1 MPAFCFL
8 FCVCENFNICYYQL
22 PYYFMVITLI
32 ILVLS
37 AVFFMSGKV
46 RSDLVALC
54 ALISLLIF
62 QILTP
67 EEALSGFSNSVVIMM
82 VGLFVVGGA
91 IFQTGLAKMIS
102 SKILKL
108 AGKSELR
115 LFLLVMLV
123 TSAIGAFVSNT
134 GTVALM
140 LPIVVSLAV
149 SAGMN
154 PSRLL
159 MPLAF
164 ASSMGGMMTLIGTPP
179 NLVIQNALTSAGFE
193 PLSFFSFLPVGLIC
207 VTIGTLVLMP
217 LTKWF
222 LSKKGKKQEVNASGK
237 SLNQL
242 VKEYGLSS
250 NLFRLRADTSSLLV
264 GKTIIDLDVRR
275 KYGLNILEVR
285 RGDISQNRF
294 LKTITQKLAEP
305 DTVMQEQDV
314 LYVTGEVESVERFAE
329 DYLLEMLDGHTTE
342 EAAKANN
349 SLDFY
354 DIGIAEIV
362 LMPSSNLANRTVK
375 DADLRGKFNVNV
387 LGIRRKKEYIL
398 QDLGNEKMHSGDV
411 LLVQGTWQDIARLSK
426 EDADWVVLGQPLNEA
441 AKVTL
446 DYKAPVAA
454 AIMVLMV
461 VMMVFDFIPVAPV
474 TAVMIAGVLM
484 VITGC
489 FRNVEAAYKTI
500 NWETIVLFAG
510 MLPMSL
516 ALEKTGASEY
526 ISNSLVTGLGSYG
539 PIVLM
544 AGIYFTTS
552 LMTMFISNTVT
563 AVLMAPIALQSAL
576 QSALQIG
583 VSPVPFLFAVTVA
596 ASMCFASP
604 FSTPP
609 NALVMPA
616 GQYTFMDYIKVGLPL
631 QVIMGIVMVFA
642 LPLLFPF

>member
-1 MPAFCFL
+1 ML
-8 FCVCENFNICYYQL
+8 V
-22 PYYFMVITLI
+22 TLI
-32 ILVLS
+32 ILILS
-37 AVFFMSGKV
+37 AAFFVSGKV
-46 RSDLVALC
+46 RSDIVALC
-54 ALISLLIF
+54 ALIGLLVF
-62 QILTP
+62 QVLTP

-102 SKILKL
+102 SRILKL

-140 LPIVVSLAV
+140 LPIVVSLATN
-149 SAGMN
+149 AGMN
-154 PSRLL
+154 PGRLL

-179 NLVIQNALTSAGFE
+179 NLVIQDTLVHAGFE

-207 VTIGTLVLMP
+207 MLTGIVVLLP

-222 LSKKGKKQEVNASGK
+222 LSKRRKKDENASSGK
-237 SLNQL
+237 SLNEL
-242 VKEYGLSS
+242 VKEYGLSD
-250 NLFRLRADTSSLLV
+250 NLFRLQSVSGSLLV
-264 GKTIIDLDVRR
+264 GQTVQGLDVRR

-285 RGDISQNRF
+285 RGEASQHRF
-294 LKTITQKLAEP
+294 LKTVTQKLASP
-305 DTVMQEQDV
+305 DTVIQAGDV
-314 LYVTGEVESVERFAE
+314 LYVTGDAKDVLRFASE
-329 DYLLEMLDGHTTE
+329 FALEMMDGHTTE
-342 EAAKANN
+342 TARTTGN

-362 LMPSSNLANRTVK
+362 LMPSSNIINQRVK
-375 DADLRGKFNVNV
+375 EAGFRDKFNVNV

-398 QDLGNEKMHSGDV
+398 QDLGKERMHSGDV

-426 EDADWVVLGQPLNEA
+426 EDTDWVVLGQPLAEA

-454 AIMVLMV
+454 LIMVLMV

-474 TAVMIAGVLM
+474 TAVMIAAMLM
-484 VITGC
+484 VLTGC

-516 ALEKTGASEY
+516 ALEKTGASDY
-526 ISNSLVTGLGSYG
+526 ISNSLVSGLGAYG
-539 PIVLM
+539 PIALM

-563 AVLMAPIALQSAL
+563 AVLMAPIALQSAM
-576 QSALQIG
+576 QIG

-616 GQYTFMDYIKVGLPL
+616 GQYTFRDYVKVGLPL
-631 QVIMGIVMVFA
+631 QIIMGLVMIFA
-642 LPLLFPF
+642 LPMLFPF

>member
-1 MPAFCFL
+1 
-8 FCVCENFNICYYQL
+8 
-22 PYYFMVITLI
+22 MVITLI

-264 GKTIIDLDVRR
+264 GKTIIDLDVRH

-526 ISNSLVTGLGSYG
+526 ISDSLVTGLGSYG

-563 AVLMAPIALQSAL
+563 AVLMAPIAL

>member
-1 MPAFCFL
+1 ML
-8 FCVCENFNICYYQL
+8 V
-22 PYYFMVITLI
+22 TLI
-32 ILVLS
+32 ILILS
-37 AVFFMSGKV
+37 AAFFVSGKV
-46 RSDLVALC
+46 RSDIVALC
-54 ALISLLIF
+54 ALIGLLVF

-102 SKILKL
+102 SRILKL

-140 LPIVVSLAV
+140 LPIVVSLATN
-149 SAGMN
+149 AGMN
-154 PSRLL
+154 PGRLL

-179 NLVIQNALTSAGFE
+179 NLVIQDTLVHAGFE

-207 VTIGTLVLMP
+207 MLTGIVVLLP

-222 LSKKGKKQEVNASGK
+222 LSKRRKKDENASSGK
-237 SLNQL
+237 SLNEL
-242 VKEYGLSS
+242 VKEYGLSD
-250 NLFRLRADTSSLLV
+250 NLFRLQSVAGSLLV
-264 GKTIIDLDVRR
+264 GQTVQGLDVRR

-285 RGDISQNRF
+285 RGEASQHRF
-294 LKTITQKLAEP
+294 LKTVTQKLASP
-305 DTVMQEQDV
+305 DTVIQAGDV
-314 LYVTGEVESVERFAE
+314 LYVTGDAKDVLRFASE
-329 DYLLEMLDGHTTE
+329 FALEMMDGHTTE
-342 EAAKANN
+342 TARTTGN

-362 LMPSSNLANRTVK
+362 LMPSSNIINQRVK
-375 DADLRGKFNVNV
+375 EAGFRDKFNVNV

-398 QDLGNEKMHSGDV
+398 QDLGKERMHSGDV

-426 EDADWVVLGQPLNEA
+426 EDTDWVVLGQPLAEA

-454 AIMVLMV
+454 LIMVLMV

-474 TAVMIAGVLM
+474 TAVMIAAMLM
-484 VITGC
+484 VLTGC

-516 ALEKTGASEY
+516 ALEKTGASDY
-526 ISNSLVTGLGSYG
+526 ISNSLVSGLGAYG
-539 PIVLM
+539 PIALM

-563 AVLMAPIALQSAL
+563 AVLMAPIALQSAM
-576 QSALQIG
+576 QIG

-616 GQYTFMDYIKVGLPL
+616 GQYTFMDYVKVGLPL
-631 QVIMGIVMVFA
+631 QIIMGLVMIFA
-642 LPLLFPF
+642 LPMLFPF